1 MSQEEAVCNLYEWVL
16 PLRPF
21 PSYRFLPFSS
31 CLPVL
36 SLPVFLS
43 FLFLSSCPFSSCL
56 LSFLFLSSCLSPSLA
71 AFENKNVKR
80 YNVNALSKNK
90 NVTM

>member
-1 MSQEEAVCNLYEWVL
+1 MYLYIIIYKYYIYHNVSKKRL
-16 PLRPF
+16 FVICINGSFRF
-21 PSYRFLPFSS
+21 VPSLLTASVP
-31 CLPVL
+31 

-43 FLFLSSCPFSSCL
+43 FLFLSSCLP
-56 LSFLFLSSCLSPSLA
+56 PSLA

-80 YNVNALSKNK
+80 YNVNALSKIK

>member
-1 MSQEEAVCNLYEWVL
+1 MSQEEVVCNLYEWVL

-21 PSYRFLPFSS
+21 PS

-36 SLPVFLS
+36 SLPVF
-43 FLFLSSCPFSSCL
+43 CPFSSYLPVFL
-56 LSFLFLSSCLSPSLA
+56 LRLPPSKTKTL
-71 AFENKNVKR
+71 NVITLMRYQKQKR
-80 YNVNALSKNK
+80 N

>member
-31 CLPVL
+31 CLPSLLFLSFVL
-36 SLPVFLS
+36 SLPVFL
-43 FLFLSSCPFSSCL
+43 LRLP
-56 LSFLFLSSCLSPSLA
+56 PSKTKTL
-71 AFENKNVKR
+71 NVITLMR
-80 YNVNALSKNK
+80 YQKTK
-90 NVTM
+90 T